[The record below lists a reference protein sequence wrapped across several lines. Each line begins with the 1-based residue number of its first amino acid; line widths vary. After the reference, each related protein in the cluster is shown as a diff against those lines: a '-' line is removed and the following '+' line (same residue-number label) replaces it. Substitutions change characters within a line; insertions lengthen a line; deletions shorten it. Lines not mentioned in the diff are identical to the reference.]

1 MVRKFGYLCI
11 RKTFGNHMTILAPI
25 TKQPQQQQSQ
35 VRLKVF
41 TDMENRE
48 RAIKALDKRQR
59 RRISLEEKHEN
70 WPG

>member
-1 MVRKFGYLCI
+1 
-11 RKTFGNHMTILAPI
+11 MTILAPI

-35 VRLKVF
+35 FRLKVF